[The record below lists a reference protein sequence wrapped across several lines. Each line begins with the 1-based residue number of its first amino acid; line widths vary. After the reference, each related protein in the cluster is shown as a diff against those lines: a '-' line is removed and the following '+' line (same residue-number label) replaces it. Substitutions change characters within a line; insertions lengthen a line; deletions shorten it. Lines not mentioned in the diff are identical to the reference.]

1 MVKTFVY
8 CKQMIFTDLILA
20 GSILYFYIFW
30 ETADYYCQ
38 STDTLAIANY
48 ETNR

>member
-1 MVKTFVY
+1 MMKTFVY
-8 CKQMIFTDLILA
+8 CKQVIFIDLFLA

-38 STDTLAIANY
+38 YADNLNIVNY
-48 ETNR
+48 ETKR